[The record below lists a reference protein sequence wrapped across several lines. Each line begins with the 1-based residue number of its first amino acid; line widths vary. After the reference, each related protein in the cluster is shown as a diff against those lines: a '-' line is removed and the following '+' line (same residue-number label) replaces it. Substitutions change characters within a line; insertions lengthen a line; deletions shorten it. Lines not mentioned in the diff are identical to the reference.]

1 MSAVTQEDQK
11 PIAYNV
17 QSAAR
22 LADCSEATIRRAIDA
37 GYLDAVKPR
46 GTAILR
52 IPRESLQQWLA
63 GE

>member
-1 MSAVTQEDQK
+1 MTTTQEE
-11 PIAYNV
+11 PLAYNV

-22 LADCSEATIRRAIDA
+22 LADCSEATIRRAIDS
-37 GYLDAVKPR
+37 GNLNAVKPK

-52 IPRESLQQWLA
+52 IPRESLQQWIS